1 MERDVNKYH
10 ILIVEDSR
18 TLAKYLVRKLH
29 TLIEN
34 VQIDVVSTYDALQEM
49 LQKEKSY
56 DLALLDIYL
65 PDMQDEE
72 LVDFVLSKKIPAV
85 VMTSDLDTSL
95 YEKFIQKNIVDF
107 VLKDSAESLEYLV
120 NLTSRLL
127 QNSKTTVFV
136 VDDSKVVRTQIQ
148 NYLENQL
155 YTVKTEANPVKAL
168 EYLEND
174 KSREISIVISD
185 YYMPE
190 MDGVEFLQK
199 LRRCKKKDEL
209 GIIGVSS
216 DTQSATM
223 FLKYGANDF
232 INKPFDKQEFVHRVN
247 NLAQSLENVA
257 KLKAFANQDFLT
269 KLCNRKYF
277 FEQAQHYLK
286 KVKKE
291 DESYAVAMIDIDNFK
306 SVNDTYGHDIGD
318 KVIKALANVLKG
330 KTKGEDLVA
339 RFGGEEFC
347 LLLKNIPPV
356 SAEAF
361 FKQVCIDVSQT
372 EVEVDVGR
380 YINFTVSI
388 GLETEPHENL
398 DDMIKQ
404 ADIFLYEAKQNGK
417 NRVVTH
423 ASEPV
428 S

>member
-1 MERDVNKYH
+1 MRRDVNKYS

-29 TLIEN
+29 TLLDS
-34 VQIDVVSTYDALQEM
+34 VQIDVVSTYAELKS
-49 LQKEKSY
+49 LLSEKQDY

-72 LVDFVLSKKIPAV
+72 LVDFVLTHDIPSV
-85 VMTSDLDTSL
+85 IMTGTLDSSL
-95 YEKFIQKNIVDF
+95 YEKFIEKEIVDF
-107 VLKDSAESLEYLV
+107 VLKDSAESLDYIV

-127 QNSKTTVFV
+127 QNIETTVMV
-136 VDDSKVVRTQIQ
+136 VDDSVVIRKQIEA
-148 NYLENQL
+148 YLQNQL
-155 YTVKTEANPVKAL
+155 YSVKTEENPLKAL

-209 GIIGVSS
+209 GIIGISS

-247 NLAQSLENVA
+247 NLAQNLENVA

-269 KLCNRKYF
+269 KLSNRKYF
-277 FEQAQHYLK
+277 FEQAHHYLK
-286 KVKKE
+286 RVKRD

-347 LLLKNIPPV
+347 LLLKNIPSS

-361 FKQVCIDVSQT
+361 FNQVCIDVSNLQ
-372 EVEVDVGR
+372 VEVDVGQ

-388 GLETEPHENL
+388 GLETEPHETL

-404 ADIFLYEAKQNGK
+404 ADIFLYEAKQSGK

-423 ASEPV
+423 SSEIV